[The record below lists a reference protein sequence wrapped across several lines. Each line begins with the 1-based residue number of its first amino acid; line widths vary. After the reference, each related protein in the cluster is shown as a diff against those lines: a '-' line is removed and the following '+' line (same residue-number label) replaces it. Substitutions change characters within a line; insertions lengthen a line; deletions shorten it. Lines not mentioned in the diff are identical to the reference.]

1 MVDCQGEM
9 GGATMRYV
17 FGDYSLDTQRYELS
31 RAGVLIPLR
40 PKVFQVLAYLLAQ
53 RDRVVLKEELL
64 DHLWPA
70 QYVGDAA
77 LNSYI
82 MAVRQAL
89 GDSGQRQGVIRTVRG
104 RGYRF
109 VAPVAEQD
117 SGHQAEPLDRGGLA
131 AEEAP
136 GRVPIHRS
144 PPLAADTSWAD
155 TPLADGEYKFV
166 TILCCAL
173 AGPPALVSHRGLEFL
188 YRRMQ
193 VVFELFQEILQE
205 YEGTLIHQA
214 SDGFTAVFGAPVA
227 QEDHARRAVLAALT
241 LRLRLGDLPPLYDQ
255 TSVGVA
261 AVWMGLHSGWV
272 VGGSLGHDAQ
282 RLYTVVGDPTDL
294 VMRLRHPAVP
304 GTILLSAPTYHLVH
318 EEVEVEACGTLAMG
332 EGLAPMPLYA
342 VRGIIGRSA
351 DVHEHLPQ
359 AQSPFVGREWELA
372 LLHERLAAAVAGQG
386 QVVSLVGEPGMGKT
400 RLLNEFRRRL
410 PAGQVLYYAGQC
422 LSYGQAIPYHPLR
435 DILRQVWAVGAE
447 GDAQASAI
455 AVRRRLQD
463 MGVVAAAD
471 AALVLQVLNLP
482 VAPESLTSLHPQA
495 RKSRAFA
502 LLRQVILHEAQRQPL
517 VLAVENLHW
526 SDATSEEW
534 LASLVERL
542 TGAALLLLVTY
553 RPGYQ
558 PPWAAHSAATQ
569 LALPPL
575 GPQDG
580 WVVAQ
585 TILRRAPPPQASI
598 QEIVAKAGGN
608 PFFLEELAWHA
619 IEPGRPQTPVAV
631 PETVH
636 AVLSARIDRLP
647 VEAKHLVQTAAVLG
661 NSVPVPL
668 LLTIA
673 DMPEE
678 ALQRALAHLQAVGW
692 LYETR
697 EVPEL
702 TYTFRHVLTHEVAY
716 GSLLQERRRILHA
729 RLVEALET
737 LNADRLGEQVERLA
751 DHAFRGE
758 LWNKALDYY
767 WQAGTK
773 AFSHSAHREA
783 VACFEQ
789 ALKAL
794 EHLPEDCDRLEQAIA
809 LRVDLRHALV
819 RLGVWQAQQRVLDV
833 LGDAERLARALGAR
847 RQLAQISGYIA
858 NHLQWIGNYGRA
870 LTAGQQA
877 LALAVALGDEAL
889 RGLANAELG
898 PIYYYLG
905 DYSQAQEVLRQS
917 VAALADERSQ
927 ARLGHATL
935 LSVHPHAWLLMCLAQ
950 VGAFAEGRAVGAAA
964 VRIAEAG
971 ESPYGL
977 AMAYQGA
984 GLLSLGQGDFADA
997 IAVLERGLDLCRSS
1011 NLENWFYGLAA
1022 SLGYTYALSGR
1033 LDEALPL
1040 LEEVVE
1046 RDAAMRGG
1054 HPLSIRV
1061 IWQSEAC
1068 LLAGRVKEAQRL
1080 ALQAFDLVRTRKERG
1095 HEAWALRLL
1104 GEIGMQRDPPNAKR
1118 AETYCRQGLT
1128 LAQALGMRP
1137 LQAHCHR
1144 ALGRLYAKTGQPEL
1158 ARMALSTAM
1167 AQYRG
1172 MAMPFW
1178 LSTIEATQA
1187 QAARP

>member
-1 MVDCQGEM
+1 MDGV
-9 GGATMRYV
+9 TMRYV

-31 RAGVLIPLR
+31 RAGALIALR

-53 RDRVVLKEELL
+53 RDRVVLKQELL
-64 DHLWPA
+64 EHLWPA

-89 GDSGQRQGVIRTVRG
+89 GDSGQRQRVIRTVRG

-109 VAPVAEQD
+109 VAPVEEQE
-117 SGHQAEPLDRGGLA
+117 SGHQAEPLDRGGPA

-136 GRVPIHRS
+136 VRVPIHRS
-144 PPLAADTSWAD
+144 PASAADTSWAD

-173 AGPPALVSHRGLEFL
+173 AGAPALGSRRGLEFL

-193 VVFELFQEILQE
+193 AVFELVQEILQE

-227 QEDHARRAVLAALT
+227 QEDHARRAVLEALK
-241 LRLRLGDLPPLYDQ
+241 LQQRLRALPPLDEQ
-255 TSVGVA
+255 TPEGVA
-261 AVWMGLHSGWV
+261 AVCMGLHSAWV

-282 RLYTVVGDPTDL
+282 RLYTVVGDATDL
-294 VMRLRHPAVP
+294 VIRLQRQAVP
-304 GTILLSAPTYHLVH
+304 GAILLSAPTYHLVH
-318 EEVEVEACGTLAMG
+318 EEVEVETCGTLAMDV
-332 EGLAPMPLYA
+332 GLAPMPVYV
-342 VRGIIGRSA
+342 VRGVLGRSA
-351 DVHEHLPQ
+351 GVPGHRSQ

-372 LLHERLAAAVAGQG
+372 LLHERLAAAIAGQG
-386 QVVSLVGEPGMGKT
+386 HVVSLVGEPGMGKT

-435 DILRQVWAVGAE
+435 DILRQVCAVGADD
-447 GDAQASAI
+447 DANATAI

-463 MGVVAAAD
+463 TEVTAAAD
-471 AALVLQVLNLP
+471 VALVLQVLNLP
-482 VAPESLTSLHPQA
+482 VAPESLAALHPQA
-495 RKSRAFA
+495 RKARTFA
-502 LLRQVILHEAQRQPL
+502 LLRQLILHAAQRQPL

-526 SDATSEEW
+526 SDTTSEEW
-534 LASLVERL
+534 LASLIERL
-542 TGAALLLLVTY
+542 PGAALLLLVTY
-553 RPGYQ
+553 RPGYH
-558 PPWAAHSAATQ
+558 PPWAARSEATQ

-575 GPQDG
+575 RPQDG
-580 WVVAQ
+580 WVVVQ
-585 TILRRAPPPQASI
+585 TILRRAPPSQALL

-608 PFFLEELAWHA
+608 PLFLEELAWHA

-636 AVLSARIDRLP
+636 GVLSARIDRLP
-647 VEAKHLVQTAAVLG
+647 VEAKHVVQTAAVLG
-661 NSVPVPL
+661 NSVSVPL
-668 LLTIA
+668 LRTIA
-673 DMPEE
+673 EMPEE
-678 ALQRALAHLQAVGW
+678 TLQRALAHLQAVGL

-702 TYTFRHVLTHEVAY
+702 TYTFKHVLTQEVAY
-716 GSLLQERRRILHA
+716 GRLLQERRRMLHA
-729 RLVEALET
+729 RLVDALET
-737 LNADRLGEQVERLA
+737 LYADRLGEQVERLA
-751 DHAFRGE
+751 DHALRGE

-794 EHLPEDCDRLEQAIA
+794 EHLPGDCDRLEHAIA

-819 RLGVWQAQQRVLDV
+819 RLGAWQAQQRVLDV
-833 LGDAERLARALGAR
+833 LGEAERLARASGAR

-858 NHLQWIGNYGRA
+858 NHLQWIGNYDRA
-870 LTAGQQA
+870 LTAGQRA

-889 RGLANAELG
+889 QGLANAELG

-905 DYSQAQEVLRQS
+905 DYSRAQQVLRHS
-917 VAALADERSQ
+917 VAALADERSR

-935 LSVHPHAWLLMCLAQ
+935 LSVHPHAWLVMCLAQ
-950 VGAFAEGRAVGAAA
+950 VGAFAEGRTIGAEA

-984 GLLSLGQGDFADA
+984 GLLSLSRGDFAHA
-997 IAVLERGLDLCRSS
+997 ITILGRGLDLCRSR

-1022 SLGYTYALSGR
+1022 SLGYAYALSGR

-1046 RDAAMRGG
+1046 QDAAMRGG

-1061 IWQSEAC
+1061 IWQSEVC
-1068 LLAGRVKEAQRL
+1068 LLAGRVEEAKRL
-1080 ALQAFDLVRTRKERG
+1080 ALQAFDLVRTRKEQG
-1095 HEAWALRLL
+1095 HEAWTLRLL
-1104 GEIGMQRDPPNAKR
+1104 GEIDMQREPPNAER
-1118 AETYCRQGLT
+1118 AETYYRQGLT
-1128 LAQALGMRP
+1128 LAKARGMRP

-1144 ALGRLYAKTGQPEL
+1144 GLGTLYVKTGQPEL
-1158 ARMALSTAM
+1158 AHMALSTAM
-1167 AQYRG
+1167 ALYRG